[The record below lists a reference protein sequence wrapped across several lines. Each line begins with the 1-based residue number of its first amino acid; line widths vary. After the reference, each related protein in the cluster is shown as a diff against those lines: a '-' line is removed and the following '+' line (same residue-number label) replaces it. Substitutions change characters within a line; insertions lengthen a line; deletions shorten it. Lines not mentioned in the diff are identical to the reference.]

1 MIGFLSD
8 LLFCSYDNGWT
19 LNFDIKLL
27 RTEKKSVNRYIFF
40 SLSSFLTCSSL
51 HQGRFGICHRRRTPG
66 NTHLCI
72 NMSSH
77 ALKGLSPNLWMW
89 KPIRVL
95 GLLWL
100 LEDSSVAPVALLF
113 HLVEG
118 VISIKCIRRSLLVE
132 VVVVSNK
139 IFVLMSCWSTTRYIK
154 NGHEFKSDYIDRWCQ
169 SWQLFQ
175 RWQI

>member
-27 RTEKKSVNRYIFF
+27 RTEKKSVNRHIFF
-40 SLSSFLTCSSL
+40 LARNLTCSSL

-66 NTHLCI
+66 NTYIKLHIPASIFHRMPWKDCPPTFGCGSPSESLV
-72 NMSSH
+72 SSDC
-77 ALKGLSPNLWMW
+77 W
-89 KPIRVL
+89 KTAP
-95 GLLWL
+95 LLPLPCCSTWWKCWL
-100 LEDSSVAPVALLF
+100 TTSGSR
-113 HLVEG
+113 
-118 VISIKCIRRSLLVE
+118 SRSLLVE

-154 NGHEFKSDYIDRWCQ
+154 NGHE
-169 SWQLFQ
+169 
-175 RWQI
+175 